1 MKQRS
6 SLVVIICCLIV
17 QLINL
22 RNTNFQIIET
32 SKNSLII
39 VYGVQGL
46 TYLSY
51 PLLGHL
57 ADVYLTRYRAL
68 KCGLVML
75 IGSSLY
81 SLFYAIA
88 SIIAFDI
95 FDSRVIDSSNIKAAA
110 VVVPGFCFFVVG
122 IGFLEANGIQF
133 GLDQLLEAPT
143 PKLIA
148 FIHWYYWAQSV
159 GKLIIFYTVTICY
172 SKQ

>member
-1 MKQRS
+1 MKLRS
-6 SLVVIICCLIV
+6 SLVVIICCLLV
-17 QLINL
+17 QLINF

-32 SKNSLII
+32 TKNSQII

-57 ADVYLTRYRAL
+57 VDVYLTRYRAL

-95 FDSRVIDSSNIKAAA
+95 QRVVDSSNIKAAA
-110 VVVPGFCFFVVG
+110 VVSLCWDRFPG
-122 IGFLEANGIQF
+122 
-133 GLDQLLEAPT
+133 
-143 PKLIA
+143 
-148 FIHWYYWAQSV
+148 S
-159 GKLIIFYTVTICY
+159 
-172 SKQ
+172 